1 MKQVGHLGTGIHKLL
16 KAVILTE
23 INIPIFVP
31 YLLHEVFCPAPL
43 FPNATPASQ
52 HPVCNLDGLR
62 ESYGHLRGGISE
74 SVNMI

>member
-43 FPNATPASQ
+43 FPNATLSPSILFATWTVSVS
-52 HPVCNLDGLR
+52 PT
-62 ESYGHLRGGISE
+62 GIS
-74 SVNMI
+74 VGAFLNP

>member
-31 YLLHEVFCPAPL
+31 VSVARSLLSCPALPE
-43 FPNATPASQ
+43 
-52 HPVCNLDGLR
+52 CNLSPSILCATWTV
-62 ESYGHLRGGISE
+62 SVSPTGIS
-74 SVNMI
+74 VGAFLNP